1 MLSERERRF
10 LATRMVG
17 YLATSDRR
25 AIPHVVPVC
34 FVLLDTTLY
43 ITVDEKPKRDPRRTL
58 KRIRNIEENPNVA
71 VLADRYD
78 DDWTLLGWVM
88 LRGHAKIVTGGK
100 EHQHAQSLLRA
111 RYHQLHGMQIADLSV
126 IAIRLERALSWGN
139 LSVDDSMPPAG
150 LR

>member
-1 MLSERERRF
+1 MLSERQRRF
-10 LATRMVG
+10 LATRTVA

-34 FVLLDTTLY
+34 FILADTTIY

-71 VLADRYD
+71 LLADRYD
-78 DDWTLLGWVM
+78 EDWTRLGWVM
-88 LRGHAKIVTGGK
+88 LRGHAEILTGGK

-111 RYHQLHGMQIADLSV
+111 RYYQLHDMQIAHLSV
-126 IAIRLERALSWGN
+126 IAVRLERALSWGN
-139 LSVDDSMPPAG
+139 LSGEEITPPSV
-150 LR
+150 

>member
-17 YLATSDRR
+17 YLATSDRL
-25 AIPHVVPVC
+25 AVPHVVPVC
-34 FVLLDTTLY
+34 FVLEGATLY

-58 KRIRNIEENPNVA
+58 KRIRNIKDNPNVA

-78 DDWTLLGWVM
+78 KDWTQLGWVM
-88 LRGHAKIVTGGK
+88 LRGHAQILTGGK

-111 RYHQLHGMQIADLSV
+111 RYHQLRDMQIEHLSV

-139 LSVDDSMPPAG
+139 LSVQEAPPCV
-150 LR
+150 